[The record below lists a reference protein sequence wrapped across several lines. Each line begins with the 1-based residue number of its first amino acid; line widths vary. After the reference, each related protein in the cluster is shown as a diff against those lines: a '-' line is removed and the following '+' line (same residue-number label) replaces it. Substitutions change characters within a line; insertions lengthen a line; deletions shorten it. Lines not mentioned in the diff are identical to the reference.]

1 MYAPPTDP
9 TRHALAFDFEQ
20 LGRGFVQTIPHVRAC
35 GMSVEVL
42 RAAYA
47 QVRLPYREDW
57 LCDADGSV
65 MNTGI
70 ITTLIDSAAGLAVFS
85 ALQEVQRIATL
96 DLRTDY
102 LRGAQA
108 GSDLICG
115 ATCHRMTPQI
125 AFVRASVWQ
134 ADPEQPV
141 ALCQAAFMRSER
153 SRAPVSN
160 VEARA

>member
-1 MYAPPTDP
+1 M
-9 TRHALAFDFEQ
+9 AFDFEQ

-35 GMSVEVL
+35 GMSVVAL

-47 QVRLPYREDW
+47 EVRLPYREAW
-57 LCDADGSV
+57 LCDPDGGV

-102 LRGAQA
+102 LRGARA
-108 GSDLICG
+108 GVDLIC
-115 ATCHRMTPQI
+115 AAHCHRMTPQI

-134 ADPEQPV
+134 SDPEQPI
-141 ALCQAAFMRSER
+141 AQCQAAFMRSER
-153 SRAPVSN
+153 SKAPVTG
-160 VEARA
+160 VEARP